1 MIMSAT
7 SKLIRDTTLNIQ
19 NIEYNSF
26 VEMKYQIWVMHMLVH
41 E

>member
-1 MIMSAT
+1 MQSMIMSAT

-26 VEMKYQIWVMHMLVH
+26 VEMKYQI
-41 E
+41 